1 MRFLLPTLFIIAA
14 IALFV
19 GFTNPIYGEVQR
31 LNIEAQ
37 SYEEALA
44 NSRLLQIRRDELTQT
59 YNSFPQSSLQALNT
73 MVPDS
78 VDNIGLIQEVQRI
91 ALSLGLI
98 VKNVN
103 FDPSQIQRE
112 DEEGNVQSTVSVRST
127 GSSRSQN
134 QTNGNGL
141 YETFFLEFTVEG
153 SYGDFV
159 EFLRAL
165 ERNLRIVD
173 ISQIRFTASSLNNQ
187 GSFSDVYDY
196 TFTTKTYRLIS
207 E

>member
-31 LNIEAQ
+31 LNTEAQ

-59 YNSFPQSSLQALNT
+59 YNSFPQSSIQALNT

-134 QTNGNGL
+134 QTNGNSL

-159 EFLRAL
+159 DFLRAL